1 MCFCS
6 FFYKQPAVDERRIRD
21 WSSDVCSSDLP
32 LVEAIAG
39 LHPAGAREDHERL
52 AKRYG
57 EAWRELVARP
67 DHDEPLYPGVEAT
80 IMALDAAGILLG
92 VATGKSRRG
101 LVRTLERHGLLDR
114 FVTLKTA
121 DDGPGKP
128 NPTMLLAA
136 MAQTAVAADATAMI
150 SATPSDERLAVRAG
164 GAG

>member
-80 IMALDAAGILLG
+80 IMALDAAGLLLG
-92 VATGKSRRG
+92 AAPGKSRRG
-101 LVRTLERHGLLDR
+101 RVRTLARPGLLVR
-114 FVTLKTA
+114 SVTLK
-121 DDGPGKP
+121 P
-128 NPTMLLAA
+128 
-136 MAQTAVAADATAMI
+136 AADCPGTPTPAIPPADPAATGV
-150 SATPSDERLAVRAG
+150 AT
-164 GAG
+164 GARGLHGHPPHAP